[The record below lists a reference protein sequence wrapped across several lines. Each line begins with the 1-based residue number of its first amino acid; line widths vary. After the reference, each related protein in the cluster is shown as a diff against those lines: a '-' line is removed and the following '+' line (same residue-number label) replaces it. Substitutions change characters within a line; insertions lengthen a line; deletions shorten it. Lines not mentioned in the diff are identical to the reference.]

1 MTLSPKVLSSVAFHP
16 FIFAPVWSGP
26 ICINQPSAFFT
37 SDSGCHVIA
46 PLEVN
51 GFYPVCD
58 LSDVHSAS
66 HLSLVIFPI
75 CFLRHSKLSL
85 ISASPLHNPVS
96 LSRLLRESGVLEVQA
111 LPTFLLLF
119 SSLTYNCTH
128 SYPFSPTGKGQRV
141 HLLEI
146 SPFSWILSC
155 RCHFFLDYSP
165 WRYFLPFL
173 ALSLLPHN
181 EKLLLFTWSFL

>member
-1 MTLSPKVLSSVAFHP
+1 MEILAGDSQDREVRLRWVWFSESGITGCLHHKGLST
-16 FIFAPVWSGP
+16 
-26 ICINQPSAFFT
+26 Q
-37 SDSGCHVIA
+37 
-46 PLEVN
+46 
-51 GFYPVCD
+51 CD

-96 LSRLLRESGVLEVQA
+96 LGRLLRENGVLEVQA